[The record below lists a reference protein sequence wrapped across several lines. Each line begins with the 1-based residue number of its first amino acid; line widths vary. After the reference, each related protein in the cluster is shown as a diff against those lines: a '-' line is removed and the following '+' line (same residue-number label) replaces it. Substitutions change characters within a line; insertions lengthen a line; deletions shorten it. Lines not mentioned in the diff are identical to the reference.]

1 MRVGLVNPYSLDVP
15 GGVQAHVIE
24 LSEYLIRKG
33 HDVSLLTPAEPD
45 TPLPSYAV
53 NAGRAVPVPYN
64 GSVAR
69 LAFGPAVAARV
80 NEWLEEGV
88 FDVIHIHEPAS
99 PSTSLLALWAAHG
112 PIVATFHS
120 SQVKSRSLRL
130 AAPMLQ
136 PGLDKISGRIAVS
149 AQAQRTVREQLGGE
163 CVVIPNGVDTRRY
176 AKARP
181 TEDGS
186 AESSRTC
193 ADSPSSRWPTIL
205 FLGRYDEPRK
215 GLRVLLDAVEA
226 IVEVHPSLRVLIA
239 GPGNAREAVRHRS
252 SVVRDHCEFLG
263 PVSEETK
270 VALLRQ
276 ADLYVAPNTGG
287 ESFGIVLIEAMASG
301 VPVAAS
307 NLPAFAA
314 VLDDGDAG
322 ALFDVGDAAD
332 VARVVT
338 SVLSDAAEAS
348 RLQAAGPRR
357 AEGYDWSQVGPRILA
372 VYDSVRPSGSVV
384 GRRRPPRRTRS
395 SRRGRR
401 ARRGQGA

>member
-1 MRVGLVNPYSLDVP
+1 MRIGLVNPYSLDVP

-24 LSEYLIRKG
+24 LSDYLIRTG
-33 HDVSLLTPAEPD
+33 HDVSVLTPAEPE
-45 TPLPSYAV
+45 TSLPEYAV
-53 NAGRAVPVPYN
+53 NAGRAVPVRYN

-80 NEWLEEGV
+80 NSWLEGGA

-163 CVVIPNGVDTRRY
+163 CVVIPNGVDVGRY
-176 AKARP
+176 TVAP
-181 TEDGS
+181 PIDSGS
-186 AESSRTC
+186 AR
-193 ADSPSSRWPTIL
+193 ASSRWPTIV

-215 GLRVLLDAVEA
+215 GLRVLLDALETIA
-226 IVEVHPSLRVLIA
+226 GVHPSLRVLIA
-239 GPGNAREAVRHRS
+239 GPGNPREALRHTSSAARS
-252 SVVRDHCEFLG
+252 HCEFLG
-263 PVSEETK
+263 SLSEEQK
-270 VALLRQ
+270 VAILRE

-314 VLDDGDAG
+314 VLDDGNAG
-322 ALFDVGDAAD
+322 ALFEAGDAAD
-332 VARVVT
+332 CARVVT
-338 SVLSDAAEAS
+338 SVLSDAALAS
-348 RLQAAGPRR
+348 RLRAAGPRR
-357 AEGYDWSQVGPRILA
+357 AGRYDWSSVGPQILA

-384 GRRRPPRRTRS
+384 GRHRLPRRTPS
-395 SRRGRR
+395 TRRGLR
-401 ARRGQGA
+401 ARRGHGA